1 MPTAQPPFVPTPAR
15 SPVPPTQPLPLPTI
29 PEQIVELLVTRQQ
42 WLTSSEIA
50 QALAI
55 DLKVIQTELT
65 PLSRQHLIRR
75 RAVQRNV
82 PEKYEYAAQSAQ
94 RLNTPIAVSA

>member
-1 MPTAQPPFVPTPAR
+1 L
-15 SPVPPTQPLPLPTI
+15 SSNLK
-29 PEQIVELLVTRQQ
+29 LVARQQ

-50 QALAI
+50 LALAI

-65 PLSRQHLIRR
+65 PLSRQQVIRR

-82 PEKYEYAAQSAQ
+82 PEQYEYVGWSPQGLNAA
-94 RLNTPIAVSA
+94 IAVSGSAC